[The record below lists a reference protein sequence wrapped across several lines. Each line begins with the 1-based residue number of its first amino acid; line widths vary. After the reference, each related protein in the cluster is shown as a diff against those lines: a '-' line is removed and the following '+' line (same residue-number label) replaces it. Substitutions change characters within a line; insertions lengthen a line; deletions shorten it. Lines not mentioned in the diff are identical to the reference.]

1 MNKKNVM
8 YGLLALLGLYF
19 VTKKSGSSTD
29 TPTEDKGT
37 PDLGNGS
44 TPTPTPSGPQASTPL
59 VEVQQASTPVELR
72 TNLAAEQSWNA
83 GPSGTLNYSAKVRD
97 TTAPQGTKTP
107 YVGTP
112 PQNTEDINRFKGK
125 VYSM

>member
-19 VTKKSGSSTD
+19 VTKKNGSSTD

-44 TPTPTPSGPQASTPL
+44 TPTPTPSGPQASTPP
-59 VEVQQASTPVELR
+59 VEVQQASTPPVVVNRASMPNEVNSSSQQVMYAS
-72 TNLAAEQSWNA
+72 T
-83 GPSGTLNYSAKVRD
+83 GPSMGEPKN
-97 TTAPQGTKTP
+97 
-107 YVGTP
+107 
-112 PQNTEDINRFKGK
+112 